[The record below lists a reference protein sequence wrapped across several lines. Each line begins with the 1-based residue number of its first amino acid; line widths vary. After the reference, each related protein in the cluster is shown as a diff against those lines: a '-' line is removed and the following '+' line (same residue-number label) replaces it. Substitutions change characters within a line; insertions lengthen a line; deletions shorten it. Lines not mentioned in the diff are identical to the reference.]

1 MLHGL
6 LVPADLSGHEVAQMP
21 TLPDR
26 HSILEKC
33 RIQIAALGE
42 RPVEIFIAA
51 NSLMLGIISMQ
62 NFREE
67 T

>member
-1 MLHGL
+1 
-6 LVPADLSGHEVAQMP
+6 MP